1 MNNEAAK
8 EEAFT
13 SLLAKRDAEILKSSS
28 LILGDKKK
36 PEEGSVPMRHKR
48 ISMKS
53 LMGKSNKKSSDIS
66 KKLAKKATGILSKF
80 KSMQL
85 SSQIPENEKI
95 RQRIRENIFYGLILG
110 FEELKFKVNK
120 AQRNELKSRGNA
132 KDLLPMNEKAEIDY
146 AKGLT
151 LEIEANLYHRFEKNL
166 KKDSQYSQKSR
177 SISMNLKNKKNS
189 ELRLKVL
196 TKEIS
201 ASQLCGMSDD
211 DLAPKNTFDEIKQQ
225 RDYFMSSRMAPKI
238 QKVIAKTRKV
248 SGKSDLI
255 QCRESLRSRM
265 RRNTR
270 LLRL

>member
-1 MNNEAAK
+1 MSQDEAR
-8 EEAFT
+8 EEIFT
-13 SLLAKRDAEILKSSS
+13 SLLGKRDPEILKSSS

-36 PEEGSVPMRHKR
+36 PEEETAPMRHKR
-48 ISMKS
+48 VSMKK
-53 LMGKSNKKSSDIS
+53 LMGKSNRKPNDIS

-95 RQRIRENIFYGLILG
+95 RQRIRENIFYGLVLG
-110 FEELKFKVNK
+110 FEELKFKVSK
-120 AQRNELKSRGNA
+120 KQQNELKSRGNA

-146 AKGLT
+146 VKGLT
-151 LEIEANLYHRFEKNL
+151 LEIEANLYHRFAKNL

-177 SISMNLKNKKNS
+177 SISMNLKNKKNT

-196 TKEIS
+196 TMEIT

-225 RDYFMSSRMAPKI
+225 RDYFMNSRMAPKMK
-238 QKVIAKTRKV
+238 KVIAKTRKV
-248 SGKSDLI
+248 IFFSRFQLFFVRNFMADL
-255 QCRESLRSRM
+255 
-265 RRNTR
+265 
-270 LLRL
+270 